1 MYTSFHIFLKKYIY
15 IYINIWGYK
24 MRYSIYLQSK
34 WDAPKWVCNNYI
46 YIYIYIYI
54 IYIYICVGI

>member
-1 MYTSFHIFLKKYIY
+1 MYTSFHIFLKK
-15 IYINIWGYK
+15 YINIWGYK

-46 YIYIYIYI
+46 YILYIYMCGDISG
-54 IYIYICVGI
+54 YIYNI